1 MPSRE
6 EGASRK
12 HRSSGLPS
20 KQGRGD
26 RKAVGERN
34 LDAEAEPASSGG
46 RRVEIMLDDDLYDR
60 VRIKAMRQR
69 KSLRSLGAELFA
81 VWAND
86 ESASGT
92 R

>member
-1 MPSRE
+1 VADEQSRE
-6 EGASRK
+6 R
-12 HRSSGLPS
+12 RSSTFPPTHGGGTLRS
-20 KQGRGD
+20 
-26 RKAVGERN
+26 VGERN
-34 LDAEAEPASSGG
+34 PEGRSVPASSGG

-60 VRIKAMRQR
+60 VRIKALRQR

-81 VWAND
+81 AWAND